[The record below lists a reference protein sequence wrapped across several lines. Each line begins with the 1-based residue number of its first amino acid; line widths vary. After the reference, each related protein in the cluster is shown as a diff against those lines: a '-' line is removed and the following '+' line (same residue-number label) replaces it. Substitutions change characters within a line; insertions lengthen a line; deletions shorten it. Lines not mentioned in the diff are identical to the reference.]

1 MSFQDMKLY
10 LMNLSAFTLSF
21 TNIDM
26 ALKIILLTVTILYTT
41 HKWYLMYEENKR
53 KHKL

>member
-1 MSFQDMKLY
+1 MSLQDMKLY
-10 LMNLSAFTLSF
+10 AMNFSALTLSF

-26 ALKIILLTVTILYTT
+26 VLKIILLTVTILYTT